1 MEDHRTRKQA
11 EFGEGEDT
19 AASAGVGVNPE
30 DDPEHALALRVPMKE
45 QKTRRQAEGGGE
57 EVIAAPPLAV
67 DDPEHAPALRVH
79 KEEQMTRRQAECGGE
94 DDIAALPHLLMIVWR
109 KGRKEQDHIW

>member
-30 DDPEHALALRVPMKE
+30 DDPEHALALRVPM
-45 QKTRRQAEGGGE
+45 E
-57 EVIAAPPLAV
+57 E
-67 DDPEHAPALRVH
+67 
-79 KEEQMTRRQAECGGE
+79 
-94 DDIAALPHLLMIVWR
+94 
-109 KGRKEQDHIW
+109 

>member
-30 DDPEHALALRVPMKE
+30 DDPEHALALRVDK
-45 QKTRRQAEGGGE
+45 
-57 EVIAAPPLAV
+57 V
-67 DDPEHAPALRVH
+67 
-79 KEEQMTRRQAECGGE
+79 EQMTRRQAECGGE
-94 DDIAALPHLLMIVWR
+94 DDIAAPPTC
-109 KGRKEQDHIW
+109 

>member
-30 DDPEHALALRVPMKE
+30 DDPEHAL
-45 QKTRRQAEGGGE
+45 
-57 EVIAAPPLAV
+57 
-67 DDPEHAPALRVH
+67 ALRVH